1 MPQRGLEVRMAF
13 VLSTT
18 VTACR
23 IKLIRST
30 LSPFYKSVVD
40 EIEERDQVVA
50 MDASMPLREL
60 I

>member
-1 MPQRGLEVRMAF
+1 MAF